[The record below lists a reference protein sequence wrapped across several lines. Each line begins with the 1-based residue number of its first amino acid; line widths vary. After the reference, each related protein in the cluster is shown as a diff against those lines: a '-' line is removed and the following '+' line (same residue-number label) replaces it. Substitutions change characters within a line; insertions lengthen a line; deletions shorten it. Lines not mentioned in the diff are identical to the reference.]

1 MNATVYTRTTVLL
14 LGALALLTAC
24 GGGQGGPVA
33 DGATDTDF
41 VPNAAR
47 QTTYSVTEVT
57 IPMRDGITLK
67 ANEYVPDTSGPV
79 PTVVYFYPYGRNL
92 NLAGGTDAYFANHGY
107 AELVVDVRGTGASGG
122 VWELFDEAEQADYA
136 EVIRWV
142 TSRPHSDGQV
152 VLGGQS
158 YAAIASLL
166 AMQQSDSDAIKAAFV
181 RVPSADLYRDL
192 GALGGAP
199 NTGFLSWWSTAF
211 TGLPAAIQPLFNE
224 DGPDVPTAA
233 EHLDNF
239 LRVVVPT
246 YVSVLAGD
254 FDRTLP
260 PQLTGGQDGAYD
272 SDWYHLRSPLR
283 KIEKIDV
290 PTFVIG
296 ANYDI
301 FQRAQPMLFDAL
313 NLPTTQKKLLMVPD
327 YHIFDEDWLSS
338 DDGTRE
344 VHDDRGNVI
353 PSENNLRLA
362 WYDRWTRGASNGITR
377 FPAVT
382 QYFHGKEQAASYA
395 EGRPE
400 VTPKRFYLNTE
411 ATLPIPGPTGA
422 GTLEDESAPA
432 AGRFSMLFQPA
443 SGACSRMSV
452 QYLAGVAPDNACSTD
467 NRVNE
472 VDAYNFTSAPA
483 EKDMRIYGP
492 GNLKLWVSSTAPE
505 AKVVAF
511 LSDVAPDG
519 SSTQV
524 SFGQLML
531 SHRER
536 IETPCET
543 PVVIDCSVYREG
555 ELIQPWHRYT
565 QESQASLTPGQLYE
579 IDIEMKPTFLELK
592 EGHRLRLSIKTG
604 NAPASLPS
612 ASSLLPAVG
621 GITTV
626 HTGTDTPSR
635 LLLGL
640 VPSQ

>member
-1 MNATVYTRTTVLL
+1 MDATRYTRTTVLL
-14 LGALALLTAC
+14 LGALGLLTAC
-24 GGGQGGPVA
+24 GGDQGAPVA
-33 DGATDTDF
+33 DAGTDTDF
-41 VPNAAR
+41 VPDAAR

-67 ANEYVPDTSGPV
+67 ANEYVPDASGPV

-92 NLAGGTDAYFANHGY
+92 NLAGGTDGYFASNGY

-122 VWELFDEAEQADYA
+122 TWELFAEAEQADYA

-166 AMQQSDSDAIKAAFV
+166 AMQKSDLDAIKAAFV

-192 GALGGAP
+192 ATLGGAP

-211 TGLPAAIQPLFNE
+211 TGLPASIQPLLNE
-224 DGPDVPTAA
+224 DGPDVPTTA
-233 EHLDNF
+233 EHLSNF
-239 LRVVVPT
+239 LRVLMPT
-246 YVSVLAGD
+246 YVSVLAGE

-260 PQLTGGQDGAYD
+260 PQLTGGQEGAYD
-272 SDWYHLRSPLR
+272 SSWYHLRSPLR
-283 KIEKIDV
+283 EIEKIDV

-296 ANYDI
+296 TNYDI

-327 YHIFDEDWLSS
+327 YHIFQEDWLSS
-338 DDGTRE
+338 DNGTRE
-344 VHDDRGNVI
+344 VRDDRGNVI

-362 WYDRWTRGASNGITR
+362 WYDRWTKGVLNGISQ

-382 QYFHGKEQAASYA
+382 QYFHGKERAASYS
-395 EGRPE
+395 EGLPE
-400 VTPKRFYLNTE
+400 VAPKRFYLNTD
-411 ATLPIPGPTGA
+411 ATLPIPGSAGA
-422 GTLEDESAPA
+422 GTLGNDSPSTP
-432 AGRFSMLFQPA
+432 GQFSMLFQPTA
-443 SGACSRMSV
+443 STCSRMPV

-467 NRVNE
+467 NRANE
-472 VDAYNFTSAPA
+472 ADAYNFTSAPA
-483 EKDMRIYGP
+483 ETDMRIYGP

-505 AKVVAF
+505 AQVVAF

-531 SHRER
+531 SHREL
-536 IETPCET
+536 IATPCET

-555 ELIQPWHRYT
+555 ELIQPWHPYT
-565 QESQASLTPGQLYE
+565 QDSQASLSPGQIYE
-579 IDIEMKPTFLELK
+579 INIEMNPTFLELK

-612 ASSLLPAVG
+612 ASSLLSAVG

-626 HTGTDTPSR
+626 HTGPDAPSR
-635 LLLGL
+635 LLLGIT
-640 VPSQ
+640 PSQ